1 MNRFKYEMAE
11 FLPFRDKAV
20 CERVRAIKREDICK
34 HPNRN
39 FQIKVIEQDDAH
51 TFSYVLDI
59 VSGIQRSVE
68 EGRKSYVII
77 LPATNPYYAW
87 VAEMINRL
95 RILAT
100 MSILSIWTSMPM
112 KTVRLRRVIGRAA
125 SSITCGRIYST
136 G

>member
-59 VSGIQRSVE
+59 VSGIQRAWRRAKIVC
-68 EGRKSYVII
+68 II

-95 RILAT
+95 RIL
-100 MSILSIWTSMPM
+100 PPCPYFQYG
-112 KTVRLRRVIGRAA
+112 RVCR
-125 SSITCGRIYST
+125 
-136 G
+136 